1 MDIINRLE
9 GLLEKDQ
16 IVARNWNE
24 YGEDIERDIE
34 EAINEIERLRSLV
47 VDKPNK

>member
-34 EAINEIERLRSLV
+34 EAINEIERLRELV
-47 VDKPNK
+47 VDKIEK